1 MTTEPRS
8 LDDLVSE
15 APRRFALT
23 CVSSVA
29 QVGENVAPAV
39 TLAFIGHDVEPVTV
53 TLVNSELNLR
63 RFQKE
68 LGKALDEAIREVR
81 KMARG

>member
-1 MTTEPRS
+1 MTN
-8 LDDLVSE
+8 LDDWVSA
-15 APRRFALT
+15 APRRFALS

-29 QVGENVAPAV
+29 QVGENVAPAL
-39 TLAFIGHDVEPVTV
+39 TLAFIGKDVEPVTV

-68 LGKALDEAIREVR
+68 LGRALDEAIREAR
-81 KMARG
+81 RLARG